1 MAVKC
6 NHLITM
12 HLRKTLSPFCRQA
25 FWIIACLSAVCIS
38 RSCKSAQPFTQ
49 RERLVIDSSD
59 SLMYVTVLPQDST
72 VLRTVS
78 AELGAEE
85 LASDELKSLV
95 SKMLTTVTDP
105 SQDGVG
111 IAAPQVGINR
121 RIAWVQRLDK
131 EGEPWACYLN
141 LKIESYGGEL
151 VDGQEGCLSVPPMRG
166 AVRRWSEVTVS
177 YTDWLT
183 GERVTETIT
192 GYTARIFQHET
203 DHLDATLYID
213 RADSVWV
220 STEWA
225 QERSAFDYSRPE
237 WW

>member
-1 MAVKC
+1 MVVKC
-6 NHLITM
+6 NYLITNDLFKM
-12 HLRKTLSPFCRQA
+12 LASFYRKA
-25 FWIIACLSAVCIS
+25 FLIIACVSGLCIS
-38 RSCKSAQPFTQ
+38 RSCKTFTA
-49 RERLVIDSSD
+49 REREVLNSQD
-59 SLMYVTVLPQDST
+59 SLMYVTVLPLDSA

-78 AELGAEE
+78 SELGPRE
-85 LASDELKSLV
+85 LQSDELKSLA
-95 SKMLTTVTDP
+95 SKMLFTVTHP

-121 RIAWVQRLDK
+121 RIAWVQRLDM

-141 LKIESYGGEL
+141 LRIESYGGEL

-166 AVRRWSEVTVS
+166 TVRRWSEVTVS

-220 STEWA
+220 SEDWA
-225 QERSAFDYSRPE
+225 LERAAFDYSRPE

>member
-1 MAVKC
+1 
-6 NHLITM
+6 M
-12 HLRKTLSPFCRQA
+12 HLRKTLPPFCRQA
-25 FWIIACLSAVCIS
+25 FWIIACLSVGCIS
-38 RSCKSAQPFTQ
+38 RNPFTS
-49 RERLVIDSSD
+49 RECKIINSQD
-59 SLMYVTVLPQDST
+59 SLLYVTVLPIDSA

-78 AELGAEE
+78 VDLGPRELK
-85 LASDELKSLV
+85 SQELKSLV

-131 EGEPWACYLN
+131 EGEPWVCYLN

-151 VDGQEGCLSVPPMRG
+151 VEGQEGCLSVPPMRG

-177 YTDWLT
+177 YTDWLS
-183 GERVTETIT
+183 GERRTETIT
-192 GYTARIFQHET
+192 GYTARIFQHEA
-203 DHLDATLYID
+203 DHLDATLYVD

-220 STEWA
+220 AADWA
-225 QERSAFDYSRPE
+225 RERTAFDYSRPE